1 MENLTLLTDLYQLT
15 MLYGYH
21 QSGTGN
27 KRAVFTMFYRDAPGL
42 HYAVMAGNEQLREYL
57 ENLAF
62 SDADVSYLRSL
73 GLFGESFLHSLRDFR
88 FTGDVRAVP
97 EGTIVFPGEPL
108 VRVDAPLQE
117 AQLIETALLNII
129 GHQTLI
135 ATKANRVARAAGDDR
150 VLEFGL
156 RRAQGPDAGVFGS
169 RAAYIGGCSS
179 TSNVKAGQ
187 LFGIPVAGT
196 HAHSWVM
203 SFDSELEAFRAYAR
217 CFPDSCLLLVDTYD
231 TLGSGVP
238 NAITVFRELKDKGH
252 RPLGIRL
259 DSGDLAYLSARA
271 RAMLDAAGL
280 EDAIITAS
288 NDLDEFLIRDLKQQG
303 AKISVW
309 GVGTRLITGMDRPSL
324 GGVYKMC
331 ALERDGVMEPKI
343 KLSDNP
349 AKVTLPGV
357 QELYRIYAP
366 GGKAAADLIAL
377 ADEEIDVGSPLTL
390 FDPQETWKR
399 MTLQEFTAKKLL
411 EPLVAGG
418 KAAGPSPALADIRAH
433 RAREEASV
441 WEQHLRLVNPS
452 AFKVD
457 WSEKLWGLRRDMLHG
472 IRESAG
478 APAPG
483 SGR

>member
-21 QSGTGN
+21 QSGTGR

-42 HYAVMAGNEQLREYL
+42 HYAVMAGNEQFREYVL
-57 ENLAF
+57 NLAF
-62 SDADVSYLRSL
+62 TEADIAYLRSL
-73 GLFGESFLHSLRDFR
+73 RLFGEPFLESLRAFR

-108 VRVDAPLQE
+108 VRVDAPLEE
-117 AQLIETALLNII
+117 AQLVETALLNIV
-129 GHQTLI
+129 GHQTLV
-135 ATKANRVARAAGDDR
+135 ATKANRVVRAAGGDR

-169 RAAYIGGCSS
+169 RAAYIGGCGF

-187 LFGIPVAGT
+187 VFGIPVAGT

-238 NAITVFRELKDKGH
+238 NAITVFKELKEQGH

-259 DSGDLAYLSARA
+259 DSGDLAYLSIRA

-280 EDAIITAS
+280 EEAVITAS

-324 GGVYKMC
+324 GGVYKMS

-349 AKVTLPGV
+349 AKVTLPGA
-357 QELYRIYAP
+357 QELYRIYTP
-366 GGKAAADLIAL
+366 DGKAAADLIAL
-377 ADEEIDVGSPLTL
+377 ADEEVREDVPLTL
-390 FDPQETWKR
+390 FDPQDTWKR
-399 MTLQEFTAKKLL
+399 MTLTEFTAKRLL
-411 EPLVAGG
+411 QPLVIGG
-418 KAAGPSPALADIRAH
+418 KAAGPSPTLTDIRAR

-452 AFKVD
+452 VFKVD
-457 WSEKLWGLRRDMLHG
+457 WTQRLWDLRRDMLHG
-472 IRESAG
+472 IREGAG
-478 APAPG
+478 PAPG
-483 SGR
+483 GQA